1 MQKYQILSVILL
13 SALSLVITSS
23 IAHAQHSEYISSPKQ
38 QLDSGVAPYDVVC
51 RNDFVLVDRGTG
63 KIACIKETSIQ
74 NTNWNL
80 IKKPYSKL
88 INSEINTTS
97 VQNTLSK
104 NFVPD
109 KTRSSQPH
117 HYPILNKGLFST
129 TFPNSVLVNETFVL
143 EYTWMRNMSD
153 VTAIYFES
161 CDGVKPNTFCA
172 ETANTSNVGLI
183 VSSDLEF
190 VDTPQTPRAITCFTY
205 ITGDINSESINDK
218 DRTGN
223 FSLKFK
229 KIPNQYS
236 KLSMALFFID
246 GTITELNATSNGN
259 GIITV
264 NEIILKDI
272 TTFENPC
279 DAEHT
284 SSVNNGTNIPSQN
297 AVRAQKS
304 IADLR
309 PSCINE
315 SLWNLLSHDEMNLI
329 VNNQTTCQLVDGE
342 YVTNLPPL
350 GYRIIPST
358 QFPYMAESMDAI
370 NHTDPRSFA
379 YDIIPDDGW
388 VDGFVNYYN
397 NISKQS
403 YDFFQIN

>member
-13 SALSLVITSS
+13 SALLLVITSS

-51 RNDFVLVDRGTG
+51 RNGFVLVDRGTG

-97 VQNTLSK
+97 VQNILAK
-104 NFVPD
+104 NIVPD
-109 KTRSSQPH
+109 KTRLSQSP
-117 HYPILNKGLFST
+117 YFPILNQGFLST

-161 CDGVKPNTFCA
+161 CDGVKLNTFCA
-172 ETANTSNVGLI
+172 ETANTSNIGFVI
-183 VSSDLEF
+183 SPDLEF
-190 VDTPQTPRAITCFTY
+190 VDVTQTPRAAVCFTY
-205 ITGDINSESINDK
+205 VTESINSESINDEG
-218 DRTGN
+218 RTGN

-229 KIPNQYS
+229 EIPTYHD
-236 KLSMALFFID
+236 KFSMLLFFMD
-246 GTITELNATSNGN
+246 GSFTLFNATSNGN
-259 GIITV
+259 DTITI
-264 NEIILKDI
+264 NETNPIAF
-272 TTFENPC
+272 TFKNLC
-279 DAEHT
+279 DTAHT
-284 SSVNNGTNIPSQN
+284 SNINNDTNIPSQN